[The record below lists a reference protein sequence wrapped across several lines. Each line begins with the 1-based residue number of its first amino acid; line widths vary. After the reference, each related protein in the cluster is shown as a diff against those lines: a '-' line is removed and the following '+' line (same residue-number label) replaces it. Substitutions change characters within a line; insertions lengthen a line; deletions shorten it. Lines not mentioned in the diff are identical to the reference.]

1 MSQVTLQFDDG
12 FSWNHHQGVSFKGY
26 FYDAHQRFVQGAE
39 ALEHFSDI
47 ADAPA
52 LKEKLQALDGC
63 FAVVIRRDKE
73 ILLGVDSLSFFTL
86 FTRHEP
92 SGWSISDNWYA
103 LRGEEETGELNREV
117 FPEFLGAGFVL
128 GGDTLDRRIMKTM
141 PGTVV
146 RLAQDG
152 TAEVL
157 QWFDFLPH
165 GFRQNGLQQL
175 QQQLAGV
182 LERITHR
189 LIDSLGGRTA
199 VVPLSGGYDSRLI
212 ACMLKKAGYEKVVCI
227 TYGRPNPE
235 SETSKAVAAALGYP
249 WHMTDYR
256 KIDSSHYLEDPVFQA
271 YYHYA
276 GNGFSMPYLQ
286 EYFAT
291 KELKEKGII
300 APDAVFI
307 PGHSGDWLAGSYLD
321 RTIQTDVGPE
331 KLPQWI
337 RKKYFIFSP
346 SGKTAAAT
354 LQRRIAGELPEA
366 LPEGT
371 LTHPRYNVLVENWDA
386 REKLPKFIF
395 HSSQVFPFFGY
406 EVRFPLWDKELRDF
420 FRSVPYE
427 YREHRMLYNDTLEQL
442 FFLPL
447 EVHFPEK
454 KNPVTPLLPA
464 IWIKKIRG
472 CIRPLLPMP
481 EVLRRLRRHDYI
493 CYEPFTTPMNK
504 TLKKASYEPL
514 KRYNSFNA
522 RICQWYLF
530 TLTRKRD

>member
-1 MSQVTLQFDDG
+1 MNQVTLQFDDG

-26 FYDAHQRFVQGAE
+26 FYDEHQQFVKGTD
-39 ALEHFSDI
+39 ALEHFTDVP
-47 ADAPA
+47 DAQA
-52 LKEKLQALDGC
+52 LSRKLQLLDGC
-63 FAVVIRRDKE
+63 FAVVIRREQE

-86 FTRHEP
+86 FYRHEP

-103 LRGEEETGELNREV
+103 LRGKKETEELNRRV
-117 FPEFLGAGFVL
+117 FPEFLAAGFVL
-128 GGDTLDRRIMKTM
+128 GGDTLDRRITKTM

-152 TAEVL
+152 TTEVL
-157 QWFDFLPH
+157 QWFDFLPR
-165 GFRQNGLQQL
+165 GFSEDGLQQL

-256 KIDSSHYLEDPVFQA
+256 KVDASGYLADPVFQK
-271 YYHYA
+271 YYRYA

-286 EYFAT
+286 EYFAI

-300 APDAVFI
+300 AQDAVFI
-307 PGHSGDWLAGSYLD
+307 PGHSGDWLAGSYLE
-321 RTIQTDVGPE
+321 RTIRTDVGRE

-354 LQRRIAGELPEA
+354 LQQRIAAELPGA

-371 LTHPRYNVLVENWDA
+371 LTHPHYNVLVENWDA

-427 YREHRMLYNDTLEQL
+427 YREHRMLYNDTLEQQY
-442 FFLPL
+442 FLPL
-447 EVHFPEK
+447 GVHY
-454 KNPVTPLLPA
+454 PVQKDHTTPLLPA
-464 IWIKKIRG
+464 TWSKSIRG
-472 CIRPLLPMP
+472 CIRKLLPMP
-481 EVLRRLRRHDYI
+481 VVLRRLRKHDYI
-493 CYEPFTTPMNK
+493 CYDTFTIPMNRA
-504 TLKKASYEPL
+504 LKKASYEPL
-514 KRYNSFNA
+514 KRTYSFNA

-530 TLTRKRD
+530 TLKRK